1 MTKHL
6 SAAALAAALL
16 LPAVAAAQAPG
27 AILIVDTD
35 RILTECTACRAAT
48 TQLQAQ
54 AQQRDQR
61 AQTLAA
67 TLQTQQQ
74 TLQTAVN
81 AAPNH
86 QPDAALQAR
95 IAAFEQQR
103 NSAAQ
108 ELQGTDER
116 LRSTQQNVQRQ
127 IYARLGPIIS
137 GVQRQ
142 RNASIVLAKN
152 ATLASADPIEVTN
165 DVLTQLNAQLPSVSV
180 TPLPAQNGA
189 AAPAP
194 APAATGR
201 RNSGG
206 R

>member
-35 RILTECTACRAAT
+35 RILTECTACRAASAQLT
-48 TQLQAQ
+48 TQVQQ
-54 AQQRDQR
+54 AQQR
-61 AQTLAA
+61 
-67 TLQTQQQ
+67 QQ
-74 TLQTAVN
+74 TLQAQLQSQGQALQASVN
-81 AAPNH
+81 ALQGK

-95 IAAFEQQR
+95 ITAFQQQR
-103 NSAAQ
+103 DNAAQ
-108 ELQGTDER
+108 ELQGTEER
-116 LRSTQQNVQRQ
+116 IRSTQQNVQRQ
-127 IYARLGPIIS
+127 IYARLGPIIA

-189 AAPAP
+189 ASATVPA
-194 APAATGR
+194 TSGR

>member
-6 SAAALAAALL
+6 TGAALAAALL

-27 AILIVDTD
+27 PILIVDTD
-35 RILTECTACRAAT
+35 RILTECTACRAASAQLT
-48 TQLQAQ
+48 TQVQQ
-54 AQQRDQR
+54 AQQRQ
-61 AQTLAA
+61 QTLQGQ
-67 TLQTQQQ
+67 LQTQGQ

-81 AAPNH
+81 AA
-86 QPDAALQAR
+86 QGKPDAALQAR
-95 IAAFEQQR
+95 ITAFQQQR
-103 NSAAQ
+103 DSAAQ
-108 ELQGTDER
+108 ELQGTEER
-116 LRSTQQNVQRQ
+116 IRSTQQNVQRQ

-137 GVQRQ
+137 GIQRQ

-180 TPLPAQNGA
+180 TPLPTQG
-189 AAPAP
+189 AAPAT
-194 APAATGR
+194 APAASGR